1 MENYQK
7 SANEVVKEKYEDR
20 GWSDKKIDDNLP
32 KEKIESLPISEEDYQ
47 KFSCLLAKLALK
59 DNNKELCA
67 TYFEIQRRAI
77 YGNGYKTIKGMKSIE
92 ERLWTL
98 GTGEKINSSLE
109 EMLEV
114 DGENFIEF
122 LSTKKARALEELE
135 PYYNRLK
142 EREKSHMNMYGIATP
157 KDNSNFNLLNA
168 INKLEQEK
176 SSAIQE
182 LEIIIEA
189 QIATT
194 TDPNEI
200 NNLKLQLNLIAE
212 YKDSQNKNNSHISK

>member
-1 MENYQK
+1 MENYQR

-20 GWSDKKIDDNLP
+20 GWTEDNRLGDDLP
-32 KEKIESLPISEEDYQ
+32 KTKIESLPISEEDYQ
-47 KFSCLLAKLALK
+47 KFSYLLAKLALK
-59 DNNKELCA
+59 DSNKELCA

-77 YGNGYKTIKGMKSIE
+77 NGNGYKTIKGMKSIE

-98 GTGEKINSSLE
+98 GTGEKVNSSLE

-114 DGENFIEF
+114 DGENFSEF
-122 LSTKKARALEELE
+122 LSTKKA
-135 PYYNRLK
+135 
-142 EREKSHMNMYGIATP
+142 
-157 KDNSNFNLLNA
+157 NSNFNLLNA

-182 LEIIIEA
+182 IEIIIEA

-194 TDPNEI
+194 TDPSEL
-200 NNLKLQLNLIAE
+200 NNLKLQLDLIAE
-212 YKDSQNKNNSHISK
+212 YKDYQKENNSHIAK